1 MGPEP
6 ARYSLAQLVYTVVLK
21 TLTKEALSSVTSP
34 TPLIKY
40 FISNLQL
47 ETKNKTKQWM
57 KKNSSDR
64 SHRFTVNASKMTS
77 L

>member
-47 ETKNKTKQWM
+47 ETKKQNKTVDEEEQFRQKPPF
-57 KKNSSDR
+57 
-64 SHRFTVNASKMTS
+64 HR
-77 L
+77 